1 MQNLSKSAFTL
12 AEGATHVVNWDNSR
26 KIAFTLAEV
35 LITLGIIGVV
45 AAMTLPTVINNVH
58 HKELETALKKQY
70 STLSQ
75 AILDIQREDDLPF
88 RVIGLI
94 SKQNLQQNIK
104 RLKIVVQ

>member
-1 MQNLSKSAFTL
+1 MLLFYIGGKMQNLSKSAFTL

-45 AAMTLPTVINNVH
+45 AALTLPTVINNVH

-70 STLSQ
+70 STCLLYTSPSPR
-75 AILDIQREDDLPF
+75 D
-88 RVIGLI
+88 
-94 SKQNLQQNIK
+94 
-104 RLKIVVQ
+104 